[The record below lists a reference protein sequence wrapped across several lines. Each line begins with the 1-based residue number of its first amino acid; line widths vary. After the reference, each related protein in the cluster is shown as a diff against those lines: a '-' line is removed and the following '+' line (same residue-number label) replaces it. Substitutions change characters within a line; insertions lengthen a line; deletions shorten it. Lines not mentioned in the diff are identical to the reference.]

1 MRKIIY
7 SVCAALLLAATC
19 GEQKAQANA
28 GQMAVFY
35 DNVGWIGAAKAKE
48 IGDAIIAGVKSFQ
61 NPKAYNLDGVAD
73 WVEQNTGD
81 GDVDCLV
88 LFGYT
93 PQTIYAPGNGEPE
106 GSLVEEFIDDGNFV
120 MNTADYIFY
129 VTQGGGANA
138 VGGLQNITDST
149 FDMWTDGNAIAP
161 SADGKKYTPS
171 LGNFTSNRSFKPA
184 QIEADP
190 AWEAEVVFGS
200 GPLGYDPVI
209 IYNAATGG
217 RVGIWMQV
225 VNDGLNRADVALE
238 IFNNW
243 VPESI
248 QPQSVDPIGKA
259 AALWGNL
266 KRQRAA
272 R

>member
-1 MRKIIY
+1 MRKIVY
-7 SVCAALLLAATC
+7 SVCAALMLAATC
-19 GEQKAQANA
+19 AEQKAQANA

-35 DNVGWIGAAKAKE
+35 DNVGWIAAGKAKE
-48 IGDAIIAGVKSFQ
+48 VGDAIIAGVKSFQ
-61 NPKAYNLDGVAD
+61 NPKAYDLDGVAE

-88 LFGYT
+88 MFGYT
-93 PQTIYAPGNGEPE
+93 PQTIYTPGNADPD

-138 VGGLQNITDST
+138 VQGLQNITDST
-149 FDMWTDGNAIAP
+149 FDMWTDGNAIKP
-161 SADGKKYTPS
+161 TADGEKYTPS
-171 LGNFTSNRSFKPA
+171 LGNFTSNRSFKPG
-184 QIEADP
+184 QIEADDN
-190 AWEAEVVFGS
+190 WEIEVAFGS
-200 GPLGYDPVI
+200 GPLGIDPAI
-209 IYNAATGG
+209 IRHTETGG

-225 VNDGLNRADVALE
+225 VNDGLNRADVALD

-243 VPESI
+243 VPETI
-248 QPQSVDPIGKA
+248 EPQSVDPIGKS

>member
-1 MRKIIY
+1 MRKLIY
-7 SVCAALLLAATC
+7 SVCAALMLAATC
-19 GEQKAQANA
+19 AEQKAQANA

-35 DNVGWIGAAKAKE
+35 DNVGWIAGAKAKE

-61 NPKAYNLDGVAD
+61 NPKAYDLDGVAN
-73 WVEQNTGD
+73 WVERNTGD

-88 LFGYT
+88 MFGYT
-93 PQTIYAPGNGEPE
+93 PQTIYKPGNGEPE

-138 VGGLQNITDST
+138 AQGLQNITDSN
-149 FDMWTDGNAIAP
+149 FDMWTDGNVTEP
-161 SADGKKYTPS
+161 TADGEKYTPS
-171 LGNFTSNRSFKPA
+171 LGNFTSNRSFKPG
-184 QIEADP
+184 QIDNDNK
-190 AWEAEVVFGS
+190 WEAEVVFGS

-209 IYNAATGG
+209 LYNAETGG

-243 VPESI
+243 VPVSI
-248 QPQSVDPIGKA
+248 EPQSVDPIGKS

-266 KRQRAA
+266 KRLRAA